1 MDLEKS
7 TQTVTTQ
14 TIRKPEWLK
23 VSGFTGDGYRRVD
36 RMLKDL
42 KLNTVCQAASC
53 PNRGE
58 CFNRGTATFLIL
70 GPLCT
75 RGCRFC
81 NIATGR
87 PQPVDPDEPL
97 RLAQMVAELKLNHVV
112 VTSVNR
118 DDLPDGGASHFAKTI
133 EAIRKELPAASI
145 EILTPDFRN
154 APQAIDIII
163 EARPDVFNH
172 NVETV
177 PRLYR
182 RARPGAV
189 YQRSLNLLRD
199 IEQRSEIVTKSGLML
214 GLGETADELRQ
225 VFDDLAAI
233 RVSMLTIGQYLSPS
247 KSHLPVVR
255 YVPPDEFTMLGAEA
269 MQAGIKKVISA
280 PLVRSSYRAEE
291 YISL

>member
-1 MDLEKS
+1 MS
-7 TQTVTTQ
+7 VQTVQ
-14 TIRKPEWLK
+14 KPKWLK
-23 VSGFTGDGYRRVD
+23 VSGFTGAGYRRVD
-36 RMLKDL
+36 KMLNDL
-42 KLNTVCQAASC
+42 HLNTVCQAAGC

-70 GPLCT
+70 GSLCT

-81 NIATGR
+81 NIGTGK
-87 PQPVDPDEPL
+87 PQPVDPDEPA

-133 EAIRKELPAASI
+133 VAIRKKLPTASI

-154 APQAIDIII
+154 APEAVDIII
-163 EARPDVFNH
+163 DARPDVFNH

-182 RARPGAV
+182 RVRPGAV
-189 YQRSLNLLRD
+189 YQRSLDLLK
-199 IEQRSEIVTKSGLML
+199 EVGKRSQIVTKSGLML
-214 GLGETADELRQ
+214 GVGETAPELRQ

-233 RVSMLTIGQYLSPS
+233 KVSMLTIGQYLAPS

-269 MQAGIKKVISA
+269 MEAGIPKVVSA

-291 YISL
+291 FINL

>member
-1 MDLEKS
+1 MA
-7 TQTVTTQ
+7 VQ
-14 TIRKPEWLK
+14 TIQKPKWLK
-23 VSGFTGDGYRRVD
+23 VSGFTGVGYRRVD
-36 RMLKDL
+36 RMLNHL
-42 KLNTVCQAASC
+42 KLNTVCQAAGC

-81 NIATGR
+81 NIGTGK
-87 PQPVDPDEPL
+87 PQPVDPDEPA

-118 DDLPDGGASHFAKTI
+118 DDLPDGGATHFARTI
-133 EAIRKELPAASI
+133 EAIRKELPTASI

-163 EARPDVFNH
+163 DARPEVFNH

-182 RARPGAV
+182 RVRPGAV
-189 YQRSLNLLRD
+189 YQRSLDLLR
-199 IEQRSEIVTKSGLML
+199 EVGRRSQIVTKSGLML
-214 GLGETADELRQ
+214 GLGETAEELRR
-225 VFDDLAAI
+225 VFDDLASI
-233 RVSMLTIGQYLSPS
+233 EVSMLTIGQYLAPS

-255 YVPPDEFTMLGAEA
+255 YVPPEEFTSLGEQA
-269 MQAGIKKVISA
+269 MMAGIPKVVSA

-291 YISL
+291 YVNL

>member
-1 MDLEKS
+1 M
-7 TQTVTTQ
+7 QTVQ
-14 TIRKPEWLK
+14 KPKWLK

-36 RMLKDL
+36 GMLNDL
-42 KLNTVCQAASC
+42 HLNTVCQAASC

-70 GPLCT
+70 GSLCT

-81 NIATGR
+81 NIGTGK
-87 PQPVDPDEPL
+87 PQPVDPDEPA
-97 RLAQMVAELKLNHVV
+97 RLATMVAELKLKHVV

-118 DDLPDGGASHFAKTI
+118 DDLPDGGASHFARTI
-133 EAIRKELPAASI
+133 EAIRKELPSASI

-154 APQAIDIII
+154 APQAVDIII
-163 EARPDVFNH
+163 DARPDVFNH

-189 YQRSLNLLRD
+189 YRRSLNLLR
-199 IEQRSEIVTKSGLML
+199 EVGERSKIVTKSGLML
-214 GLGETADELRQ
+214 GLGETASELRQ

-233 RVSMLTIGQYLSPS
+233 QVSMLTIGQYLAPS

-269 MQAGIKKVISA
+269 MEAGIQKVVSA

-291 YISL
+291 FINL

>member
-1 MDLEKS
+1 M
-7 TQTVTTQ
+7 TVQ

-23 VSGFTGDGYRRVD
+23 VSGFTGVGYRRVD

-42 KLNTVCQAASC
+42 HLNTVCQAASC

-81 NIATGR
+81 NIATGK
-87 PQPVDPDEPL
+87 PQPVDPDEPA

-133 EAIRKELPAASI
+133 EAIRIELPSASI

-189 YQRSLNLLRD
+189 YQRSLNLLK
-199 IEQRSEIVTKSGLML
+199 EVGERSQIVTKSGLML
-214 GLGETADELRQ
+214 GLGETTDELRQ

-255 YVPPDEFTMLGAEA
+255 YVSPEEFTMLGAEA

-291 YISL
+291 YINL

>member
-1 MDLEKS
+1 M
-7 TQTVTTQ
+7 TQR
-14 TIRKPEWLK
+14 TIQKPKWLK

-36 RMLKDL
+36 RMLNE
-42 KLNTVCQAASC
+42 LNLNSVCQAAGC

-70 GPLCT
+70 GSICT

-81 NIATGR
+81 NIGTGR
-87 PQPVDPDEPL
+87 PQPVDMDEPV

-133 EAIRKELPAASI
+133 EAIRKKLPSASI

-154 APQAIDIII
+154 APQAVDIII
-163 EARPDVFNH
+163 EACPDVFNH

-182 RARPGAV
+182 QVRPGAV
-189 YQRSLNLLRD
+189 YQRSLNLLK
-199 IEQRSEIVTKSGLML
+199 EVGERSRIFTKSGLML
-214 GLGETADELRQ
+214 GLGETTDELHR
-225 VFDDLAAI
+225 VFDDLVAI
-233 RVSMLTIGQYLSPS
+233 RVSMLTIGQYLAPS
-247 KSHLPVVR
+247 KNHLPVVR
-255 YVPPDEFTMLGAEA
+255 YVSPDEFTTLGEA
-269 MQAGIKKVISA
+269 AMKAGIPKVVSA

-291 YISL
+291 FINL

>member
-1 MDLEKS
+1 MTE
-7 TQTVTTQ
+7 Q
-14 TIRKPEWLK
+14 TIRKPKWLK
-23 VSGFTGDGYRRVD
+23 VSGFTGAGYRRVD
-36 RMLKDL
+36 RMLNDFH
-42 KLNTVCQAASC
+42 LNTVCQAASC

-87 PQPVDPDEPL
+87 PQPVDPDEPA

-163 EARPDVFNH
+163 EACPDVFNH

-199 IEQRSEIVTKSGLML
+199 IEQRSEIITKSGLML

-269 MQAGIKKVISA
+269 RQAGIKKVISA

-291 YISL
+291 YINL